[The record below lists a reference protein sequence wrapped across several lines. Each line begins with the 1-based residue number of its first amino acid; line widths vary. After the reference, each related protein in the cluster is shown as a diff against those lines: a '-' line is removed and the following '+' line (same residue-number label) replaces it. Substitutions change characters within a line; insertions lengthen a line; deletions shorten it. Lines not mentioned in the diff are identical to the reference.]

1 LKLAANRK
9 RERSRK
15 RSRKREEREKRERFD
30 EEGREND
37 DVSNG
42 DIRTDRSRYA
52 RPRKGRKKDTSA

>member
-42 DIRTDRSRYA
+42 DIGMPGQEREEKRTPQLR
-52 RPRKGRKKDTSA
+52 